1 MFNGRYTA
9 DGFEYNAKVNNN
21 NNNMMYTF
29 FYLIQFE
36 TIEVYLLFEH
46 GNNIY
51 YTYLKILCR
60 FF

>member
-1 MFNGRYTA
+1 MFNARYTA

-29 FYLIQFE
+29 VYLIQFE

-46 GNNIY
+46 TNNI
-51 YTYLKILCR
+51 ILI
-60 FF
+60 